1 MPMSNGLMIP
11 LTQPF
16 CHRYVQQMLWTQ

>member
-1 MPMSNGLMIP
+1 MSNGLMIP

>member
-1 MPMSNGLMIP
+1 MSNGLMIA

-16 CHRYVQQMLWTQ
+16 CHIYVQQMLWTQ